1 MKRWVGVGLALGFG
15 LGLAGAAT
23 VRTFRHGVY
32 YMGESAEERSGLQRR
47 GGRSAVFPESVPGGR
62 TGLLR
67 SPGGGHLR
75 RERQRTLWFEDEEKT
90 IRNVWVEEGRLV
102 RLRRGG
108 TYEDRP

>member
-32 YMGESAEERSGLQRR
+32 YMGESAEERLDYSDVEDGARFSQSRSLGVVPASYGRLVGVTSGAN
-47 GGRSAVFPESVPGGR
+47 GSA
-62 TGLLR
+62 
-67 SPGGGHLR
+67 
-75 RERQRTLWFEDEEKT
+75 LWFEDEEKT

-102 RLRRGG
+102 RIHRGG
-108 TYEDRP
+108 KFQDR

>member
-32 YMGESAEERSGLQRR
+32 YVGEAAEERLDYSDVEDGARFSQ
-47 GGRSAVFPESVPGGR
+47 GRSLGVVPASYGRLVGVTAGANGGA
-62 TGLLR
+62 
-67 SPGGGHLR
+67 
-75 RERQRTLWFEDEEKT
+75 LWFEDDEKT